1 MTTDGK
7 LEAYLRDKGI
17 PLRVW
22 LAPGAGETCEQV
34 LRREMGQQ
42 IDLRRVPLGPD
53 DDALA
58 GPAILVLTPV
68 DITGATR
75 NTLLWLAREALPGRP
90 VIFGGAR
97 NRDTL
102 LEAINLW
109 HVFHLLPSQTP
120 QKALAMA
127 VRKAHEAV
135 CAEVAM
141 ERLSGDLRQQCK
153 RLEGTIEEL
162 RATQGQLIRSERLST
177 LGAISDSLQA
187 RVHEQF
193 AALDGLQQAM
203 NAADLED
210 LELHDQSQD
219 TIEGIRAMAVL
230 LQDMFA
236 LSGGLSEEVEIHR
249 ESLDL
254 LVARAVSFLRHDPDL
269 KDRRLEIR
277 CESGAIIDADRYRMY
292 HVMMTFLRNA
302 IQATSHGDRIVVR
315 TLTKGDQAV
324 VEVEDTGQGMDKK
337 TLEQIY
343 TPFFTTRGNEGAG
356 LGLRLSKSA
365 IERQGGKLQCI
376 SNPGE
381 GTCFRIRIPLAKLK
395 NGK

>member
-1 MTTDGK
+1 MAGDRVEGR
-7 LEAYLRDKGI
+7 LEAYLRDEGI

-22 LAPGAGETCEQV
+22 LAPGAGETCERV
-34 LRREMGQQ
+34 LRSELSKQ
-42 IDLRRVPLGPD
+42 IELRRVPLGPD
-53 DDALA
+53 DMALA

-68 DITGATR
+68 DIAGTNR
-75 NTLLWLAREALPGRP
+75 NTLLWLAREAMPGRP

-109 HVFHLLPSQTP
+109 HVFSLLPTQTP
-120 QKALAMA
+120 QKALAVA
-127 VRKAHEAV
+127 VQKAHEAM

-141 ERLSGDLRQQCK
+141 ERLGGALRQQCR

-193 AALDGLQQAM
+193 AALDALQQSM
-203 NAADLED
+203 DTADLG
-210 LELHDQSQD
+210 LELHDQTQD

-236 LSGGLSEEVEIHR
+236 LSGELDEEIDIHR

-254 LVARAVSFLRHDPDL
+254 LVARAAAFLRHDPDL
-269 KDRRLEIR
+269 KDRDLEIH
-277 CESGAIIDADRYRMY
+277 CESGAVIDADRYRMY
-292 HVMMTFLRNA
+292 HVVMTFLRNA
-302 IQATSHGDRIVVR
+302 IQATSQGDRIIVR

-324 VEVEDTGQGMDKK
+324 VEVEDNGQGMDKK

-343 TPFFTTRGNEGAG
+343 TPFFTTRGKDGAG

-376 SNPGE
+376 SSPGE
-381 GTCFRIRIPLAKLK
+381 GTCFRIRIPLAQ
-395 NGK
+395 